1 MGLDTFIPTVWA
13 AQMLVALKKALVY
26 GSVVNTD
33 YEGQIRNMGDS
44 VKINEIGAVTVSDYT
59 KYGSLTWQELTSAQ
73 KTLYLDQAK
82 SFSFAVDDID
92 NVQSSPKVMGQAM
105 AEAAYAV
112 ADTID
117 QHIAGLYTD
126 AGISLT
132 ATTGTTANALSWIA
146 DAAAA
151 LNEAN
156 APSSGRFMILPP
168 KMITKLLLTVSG
180 GVDTT
185 AVPKV
190 FDNGMIVNGFVGSIY
205 GFNILM
211 SNNVAQSSTGVYQP
225 LFLTRSAISYAGQLT
240 KVVPVQREDYFD
252 EGVKGLY
259 VYGSKVVRPAI
270 LGTCALTLS

>member
-33 YEGQIRNMGDS
+33 YEGQIRNVGDS
-44 VKINEIGAVTVSDYT
+44 VRINEIGAITVNDYT

-82 SFSFAVDDID
+82 SFSFAVDDVD
-92 NVQSSPKVMGQAM
+92 NAQSTPKVMGQAM
-105 AEAAYAV
+105 VEAAYAV
-112 ADTID
+112 ADEID
-117 QHIAGLYTD
+117 QHIAGLYTN
-126 AGISLT
+126 AGIELT
-132 ATTGTTANALSWIA
+132 ATTGTTTNALSWVA
-146 DAAAA
+146 DAAEA

-156 APSSGRFMILPP
+156 APTSGRFLILPP

-180 GVDTT
+180 GVDTD

-211 SNNVAQSSTGVYQP
+211 SNNVVQSSAGIYQP
-225 LFLTRSAISYAGQLT
+225 LFLTRQAITYAGQLT
-240 KVVPVQREDYFD
+240 KIAPVKREDYFD

>member
-33 YEGQIRNMGDS
+33 YEGQIRNVGDS
-44 VKINEIGAVTVSDYT
+44 VRINEIGAITVNDYT

-82 SFSFAVDDID
+82 SFSFAVDDVD
-92 NVQSSPKVMGQAM
+92 NAQSTPKVMGQAM
-105 AEAAYAV
+105 VEAAYAV
-112 ADTID
+112 ADEID
-117 QHIAGLYTD
+117 QHIAGLYTN
-126 AGISLT
+126 AGIELT
-132 ATTGTTANALSWIA
+132 ATTGTTTNALSWVA
-146 DAAAA
+146 DAAEA

-156 APSSGRFMILPP
+156 APTSGRFLILPP

-180 GVDTT
+180 GVDTD

-211 SNNVAQSSTGVYQP
+211 SNNVVQSSAGVYQP
-225 LFLTRSAISYAGQLT
+225 LFLTRQAITYAGQLT
-240 KVVPVQREDYFD
+240 KIAPVKREDYFD